1 MNKIYHS
8 KKLIF
13 VFCFLLSL
21 LNIKG
26 VTRVSLA
33 SGNWTAAANWSPAG
47 APACGDSIVIQTGHT
62 VTITTQQDY
71 EGCALPLKITIFGT
85 LRFENGNKLKLPCGS
100 KIHVA
105 TGGSIEAGGGGGN
118 SNNIEICDTVV
129 WNAGDG
135 EYTGPSCLPPT
146 PCNAQVLPV
155 ELSSFT
161 ATVNNKLVD
170 LLWTTQTEKNN
181 SRFDIERSD
190 DAFTF
195 KKIASENTKANG
207 GNSMVPLKYVSSDP
221 SPLANTNYYRLRQVD
236 NDGTFVNSKI
246 ISVTYVKES
255 NIKFIVYPNPNHGE
269 FTADISG
276 VENNHNVIILLS
288 DIQGKLVYRSNF
300 FIQDSQNTKIQIVP
314 EDKIPNGVY
323 VCTLMIEEIAFA
335 IKVVVN

>member
-1 MNKIYHS
+1 MNNIFFG

-13 VFCFLLSL
+13 VFCLLIFLQ
-21 LNIKG
+21 NIHA
-26 VTRVSLA
+26 VTRTSV
-33 SGNWTAAANWSPAG
+33 GNGDWTNAANWSPAG
-47 APACGDSIVIQTGHT
+47 VPGCGDSIVILSPHV

-71 EGCALPLKITIFGT
+71 EGCGLPLKITIFGT

-105 TGGSIEAGGGGGN
+105 TGGNIEAGGGGGN
-118 SNNIEICDTVV
+118 SNNIEICNTVV
-129 WNAGDG
+129 WSAGDG
-135 EYTGPSCLPPT
+135 EYSGPACLPPA

-190 DAFTF
+190 DAVTF
-195 KKIASENTKANG
+195 KKIASEKTKASG

-221 SPLANTNYYRLRQVD
+221 SPLASTNYYRLKQVD
-236 NDGTFVNSKI
+236 NDETFVNSKI
-246 ISVTYVKES
+246 ISVTYVKEG

-314 EDKIPNGVY
+314 EDNIPNGVY